1 MLRRLLSWLPGPG
14 EANRDRPSPEQ
25 RADRIREIGRDPL
38 AHGHDATEEV
48 LAALSD
54 ESPLVRTTAAE
65 VLGSVEVYHEL
76 VAADPLVDLLEDPE
90 RRVRYAAA
98 EALTVT
104 TDATVV
110 DDILPYALAD
120 DPGVRA
126 AGAVGLYHALSRVTY
141 EFTPAQVEAL
151 LDAFAAAIEGDTTT
165 EDNTLTRE
173 YLLSAIDRGAASRDL
188 ASLDADRTAALVDAL
203 DDESIAVGGQAAAL
217 LGHVGNEQARAA
229 LRDARESHPDERVRN
244 AASEALADGT

>member
-1 MLRRLLSWLPGPG
+1 MLRRLLSWLGSDD
-14 EANRDRPSPEQ
+14 DRPDDPET
-25 RADRIREIGRDPL
+25 RADRLREIGRDPL

-76 VAADPLVDLLEDPE
+76 VAADPLVERLDDPE
-90 RRVRYAAA
+90 RSVRLAAA

-110 DDILPYALAD
+110 DDVLPYALAD
-120 DPGVRA
+120 DSGVRA

-141 EFTPAQVEAL
+141 EFAPAQVEAL
-151 LDAFAAAIEGDTTT
+151 FDAFEAAATDGDETAT
-165 EDNTLTRE
+165 EDDELARE
-173 YLLSAIDRGAASRDL
+173 YLLSAISRGVATRDL
-188 ASLDADRTAALVDAL
+188 ASLDAERTDILVNAL
-203 DDESIAVGGQAAAL
+203 DDTISVSGQAAAL
-217 LGHVGNEQARAA
+217 LGHVDNETARAA
-229 LRDARESHPDERVRN
+229 LRDARESHADERVRD
-244 AASEALADGT
+244 AAAEALDG